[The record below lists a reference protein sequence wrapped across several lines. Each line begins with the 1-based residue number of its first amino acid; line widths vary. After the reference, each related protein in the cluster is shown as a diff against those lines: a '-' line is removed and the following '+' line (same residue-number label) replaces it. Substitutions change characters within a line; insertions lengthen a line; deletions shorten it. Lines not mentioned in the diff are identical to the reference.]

1 MLINQQAF
9 TNFYTKNLHDTV
21 SKTYKKPIRNKVN
34 NINYK
39 AKTPREKWNI
49 DDRLQQMQE
58 ARPQKRFPSY
68 FII

>member
-39 AKTPREKWNI
+39 AKTPREK
-49 DDRLQQMQE
+49 
-58 ARPQKRFPSY
+58 
-68 FII
+68 